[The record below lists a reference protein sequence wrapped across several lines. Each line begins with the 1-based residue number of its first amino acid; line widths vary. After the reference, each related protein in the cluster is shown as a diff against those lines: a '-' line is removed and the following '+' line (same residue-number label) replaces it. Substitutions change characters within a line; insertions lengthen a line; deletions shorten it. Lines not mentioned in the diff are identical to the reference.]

1 MSAFNFYTEIEE
13 NFEYLMPD
21 RKYGLVV
28 FHLYH
33 KQRKGEIESTFS
45 EDEIIKSIKEVRK
58 ELKTEQKEQFNSVI
72 KSLQKY
78 YLWRAIKIRL
88 TFYLMLVF

>member
-1 MSAFNFYTEIEE
+1 
-13 NFEYLMPD
+13 MPD

-78 YLWRAIKIRL
+78 YLWRDEEKKVYRFSLGSNQA
-88 TFYLMLVF
+88 T